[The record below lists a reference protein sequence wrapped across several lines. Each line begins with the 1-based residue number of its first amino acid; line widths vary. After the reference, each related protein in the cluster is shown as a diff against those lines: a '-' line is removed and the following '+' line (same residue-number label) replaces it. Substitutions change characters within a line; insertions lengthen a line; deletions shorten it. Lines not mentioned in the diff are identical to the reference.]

1 MTEFR
6 RQGQSGGGSAASVP
20 SDQIFDSASLRD
32 DFFAANPQR
41 LIDGAQCVVLTS
53 APEGL
58 YQVYTLG
65 VWQDR
70 SKVVIG
76 RTGPQGLTG
85 EKGDHVDS
93 AEFVGDDIVFGDTG
107 GRTFPLADA
116 VNVLKGPQ
124 GEAAPALITQFS
136 IEPNGPW
143 VSASVFAQNPDIYF
157 YWRWSTDNGVTWSP
171 NGISVRAT
179 VTNLPNGFGWFDDG
193 QGGLTL
199 KKGND
204 VYLTMT
210 PDEVQSKRLNVVN
223 NLLKFGTSKSVH
235 DVSENV
241 LFKNNI
247 TGQVFHPVWQRATNG
262 VWDATVRRPLDTY
275 VRQNKLTDG
284 FQPAKPGSSVPASLT
299 ITAQYN
305 LRARAF
311 YLDSLAAHSDCTMV
325 ISQGGKTK
333 VIIEGLDI
341 TAGEN
346 RIVFANTRDELPFLD
361 LLEEQ
366 TFLITVRDTNGDLIN
381 VREMSGTG
389 NEGVVWWALD
399 FTQFVDSL
407 VLDARRV
414 GGSIY
419 FDEDN
424 GIFDVIPASPSQLGA
439 MKPGVGLAA
448 MPDGTIYST
457 VSGSITETVP
467 DEAARLALPQIAQ
480 SYTIIQV
487 NDPDNGVP
495 SFVYYLGA
503 NKDPSID
510 ANWIKGGSTSAA
522 VLGFKG
528 AGDVTSRSG
537 IVEAMVGD
545 YTADMVPVIDSA
557 TGEKWVRGKDETG
570 FYWMRIA

>member
-6 RQGQSGGGSAASVP
+6 RQGQSGGGSGVSVP
-20 SDQIFDSASLRD
+20 SNQIFDSTSQRD
-32 DFFAANPQR
+32 AFFASNSQL
-41 LIDGAQCVVLTS
+41 LIEGAQCVVLTN

-58 YQVYTLG
+58 YQVYTSG
-65 VWQDR
+65 AWQDR

-107 GRTFPLADA
+107 GRTFPLVNA
-116 VNVLKGPQ
+116 VNVLKGPE
-124 GEAAPALITQFS
+124 GEPAPRLITQFS

-143 VSASVFAQNPDIYF
+143 VSESTFAQNPDIYF

-171 NGISVRAT
+171 NGVSVRAT

-199 KKGND
+199 KKGDD

-262 VWDATVRRPLDTY
+262 VWDATVRRPLDTFN
-275 VRQNKLTDG
+275 RQNKLTDG
-284 FQPAKPGSSVPASLT
+284 FQPAKNGSIVPASLT

-305 LRARAF
+305 LRVRAY
-311 YLDSLAAHSDCTMV
+311 YLNSVDAHEDCTMV

-341 TAGEN
+341 VSGEN
-346 RIVFANTRDELPFLD
+346 RIVFANTTDELPFLD

-366 TFLITVRDTNGDLIN
+366 TFLITIRNTSGALIN
-381 VREMSGTG
+381 VLEMDGVG
-389 NEGVVWWALD
+389 NEGVPWWALD
-399 FTQFVDSL
+399 FTRFQDVL

-414 GGSIY
+414 GGSIA
-419 FDEDN
+419 FDETN
-424 GIFDVIPASPSQLGA
+424 GVFDVLKASNSQLGA
-439 MKPGVGLAA
+439 VKVGIGLAIQ
-448 MPDGTIYST
+448 PDGTLYST
-457 VSGSITETVP
+457 VSGSIVTAVA
-467 DEAARLALPQIAQ
+467 DEAERLALPQIAQ
-480 SYTIIQV
+480 AYTCIQS
-487 NDPDNGVP
+487 DAEQ
-495 SFVYYLGA
+495 VYYLGA
-503 NKDPSID
+503 NQDPSIP
-510 ANWIKGGSTSAA
+510 ANWLEGGSTSAS
-522 VLGFKG
+522 VTGFKG
-528 AGDVTSRSG
+528 AGDSAARTGV
-537 IVEAMVGD
+537 VEAQVGD
-545 YTADMVPVIDSA
+545 YTADMVPVTDSS